1 MTGSGLS
8 NQLPEGEIHDAE
20 LFEEDES
27 RVLNGMLGVTF
38 AVSVAFLILASSIG
52 EIQTNNSAEYVAS
65 KPLSPGDP
73 IELTYGEPIYMPRHE
88 ECIDMANGQD
98 EDYAGYGVGYEPALS
113 IDSMGNMQI
122 TAHKDLRWGG
132 EGTPF
137 GPILGGPTD
146 TWYACE
152 DGAMTS
158 WDYWASWF
166 WISTDNGT
174 TWDHADQFEPTP
186 GNLVN
191 SAIGSLTGGASEC
204 LGDEG
209 DIAVDN
215 QDIVY
220 YLDTTLED
228 NWWHRFTEGG
238 DSYEMGSVCQRMNT
252 MAADDRPWVAAQGE
266 GIIHYLG
273 NSGVSPPECTG
284 DTGRYWYYHSED
296 GGNTFSQCYAMP
308 GGWSTISSEKEGP
321 YVYVAQEDADSG
333 SGTVQIRIS
342 NDYGRG
348 TGPGPSDGS
357 WQIPKDLGP
366 RNGNCPEG
374 YPVVNNNE
382 AGTVA
387 VVWADCPEGDL
398 GAWDMMMA
406 ISYDHGE
413 TWEESWSIAPDWGES
428 GGITMYPFVSI
439 SDNNVVS
446 VSWYGLEYGD
456 NGYTEG
462 DEWYLQVGAMYE
474 PHSGDEFQWAIAD
487 PTPLHIVNAYEEAN
501 GDVHALHDFFETVH
515 SPNAD
520 WIGIAYQQNIGLH
533 PFEENE
539 EQRYIKF
546 VRIEVVSDI
555 PEPIVIIEDDAVHGP
570 EWIATDI

>member
-1 MTGSGLS
+1 MTGSAPS
-8 NQLPEGEIHDAE
+8 DKLPEGDIHDAE
-20 LFEEDES
+20 LVEDDES
-27 RVLNGMLGVTF
+27 RFLNGIIGITF
-38 AVSVAFLILASSIG
+38 AVSVAFLILATNLGDVLDSTSSL
-52 EIQTNNSAEYVAS
+52 TKTA

-73 IELTYGEPIYMPRHE
+73 VEMTYGEPIYMPRHE

-98 EDYAGYGVGYEPALS
+98 EGYTGYGIGYEPSLS
-113 IDSMGNMQI
+113 IDSKGNMQI

-166 WISTDNGT
+166 WVSTDNGT

-191 SAIGSLTGGASEC
+191 SAVGSVNGGASEC

-215 QDIVY
+215 EDVVY

-238 DSYEMGSVCQRMNT
+238 DSYEMGNVCQRMNT
-252 MAADDRPWVAAQGE
+252 MAADDRPWVAAQGD

-273 NSGVSPPECTG
+273 NSGATPPECTG
-284 DTGRYWYYHSED
+284 DNGRYWYYHSED
-296 GGNTFSQCYAMP
+296 GGNTFSQCFAMP
-308 GGWSTISSEKEGP
+308 GGWSTISSENNGS
-321 YVYVAQEDADSG
+321 YVYVAQEDADSN

-342 NDYGRG
+342 DDYGRG
-348 TGPGPSDGS
+348 TGPGPSDGT
-357 WQIPKDLGP
+357 WDPPKELGP

-382 AGTVA
+382 VGTVA
-387 VVWADCPEGDL
+387 VVWADCPNGDL
-398 GAWDMMMA
+398 GAWDMRMA
-406 ISYDHGE
+406 ISYDRGE
-413 TWEESWSIAPDWGES
+413 NWEESWSIAPDWGDS

-439 SDNNVVS
+439 SDNNMVS

-456 NGYTEG
+456 DGYTEG
-462 DEWYLQVGAMYE
+462 DEWYLQVGAIYE
-474 PHSGDEFQWAIAD
+474 PSSGDEFQWQIAD
-487 PTPLHIVNAYEEAN
+487 PTALHIVTAYEQAN
-501 GDVHALHDFFETVH
+501 GDVHALHDFFESVH
-515 SPNAD
+515 GPDAD

-546 VRIEVVSDI
+546 VRVEVVSEI
-555 PEPIVIIEDDAVHGP
+555 PEPVEIVEEEAIHGP

>member
-1 MTGSGLS
+1 MAGKRLG
-8 NQLPEGEIHDAE
+8 NLPPVLEFEDAE
-20 LFEEDES
+20 LVAEDDS
-27 RVLNGMLGVTF
+27 RVLNGLLGVTF
-38 AVSVAFLILASSIG
+38 AVSVFFLIFASTLSDVV
-52 EIQTNNSAEYVAS
+52 SAPKLVIAE
-65 KPLSPGDP
+65 PLNPGDP
-73 IELTYGEPIYMPRHE
+73 VEITFGEPIYMPRHE
-88 ECIDMANGQD
+88 ECIDLNNGQD
-98 EDYAGYGVGYEPALS
+98 AEYAGYGVGYEPSLS

-152 DGAMTS
+152 EGAMTS

-166 WISTDNGT
+166 WVTTDNGT

-186 GNLVN
+186 GNLAN

-209 DIAVDN
+209 DIAVDD
-215 QDIVY
+215 QDVVY

-252 MAADDRPWVAAQGE
+252 MAADDRPWVAAQGD

-284 DTGRYWYYHSED
+284 DSGRYWYYHSED
-296 GGNTFSQCYAMP
+296 GGDSFSQCYSMP
-308 GGWSTISSEKEGP
+308 GGWSTISSEREGP
-321 YVYVAQEDADSG
+321 YVYVAQEDADTG

-342 NDYGRG
+342 NEYGRG
-348 TGPGPSDGS
+348 TGPGPSDGT
-357 WQIPKDLGP
+357 WEVPKDLGP

-387 VVWADCPEGDL
+387 VVWADCPFGDL
-398 GAWDMMMA
+398 GAWDMLMA

-439 SDNNVVS
+439 SENNLVS

-456 NGYTEG
+456 DGYTVG
-462 DEWYLQVGAMYE
+462 DEWYLMVGAIYQ
-474 PHSGDEFQWAIAD
+474 PHTGDQFEWVKGDE
-487 PTPLHIVNAYEEAN
+487 TPLHIVNEYEEIN

-515 SPNAD
+515 GPDAD
-520 WIGIAYQQNIGLH
+520 WIGIAYQQNVGLH

-546 VRIEVVSDI
+546 VRAEVVGDVPI
-555 PEPIVIIEDDAVHGP
+555 PVITTEEDAIKRPI
-570 EWIATDI
+570 WIATDI

>member
-1 MTGSGLS
+1 MAGKRLG
-8 NQLPEGEIHDAE
+8 NLPPALEFEDAE
-20 LFEEDES
+20 LVAEDDS
-27 RVLNGMLGVTF
+27 RVLNGLLGVTF
-38 AVSVAFLILASSIG
+38 AVSVVFLIFASTLSDVV
-52 EIQTNNSAEYVAS
+52 SAPKLVISE
-65 KPLSPGDP
+65 PLNPGDP
-73 IELTYGEPIYMPRHE
+73 VEITFGEPIYMPRHE
-88 ECIDMANGQD
+88 ECIDMDNGQD
-98 EDYAGYGVGYEPALS
+98 ADYAGYGVGYEPSLS

-132 EGTPF
+132 EGNPF
-137 GPILGGPTD
+137 APIIGGNLD
-146 TWYACE
+146 SWYACE
-152 DGAMTS
+152 DGAMTT

-166 WISTDNGT
+166 WVTTDNGT

-186 GNLVN
+186 GNLAN

-209 DIAVDN
+209 DIAVDD
-215 QDIVY
+215 QDVVY

-252 MAADDRPWVAAQGE
+252 MAADDRPWVAAQGD

-284 DTGRYWYYHSED
+284 DAGRYWYYHSED
-296 GGNTFSQCYAMP
+296 GGDSFSQCYSMP
-308 GGWSTISSEKEGP
+308 GGWSTISSEREGP
-321 YVYVAQEDADSG
+321 YVYVAQEDADTG

-342 NDYGRG
+342 NEYGRG
-348 TGPGPSDGS
+348 TGPGPSDGT
-357 WQIPKDLGP
+357 WEVPKDLGP

-387 VVWADCPEGDL
+387 VVWADCPFGDL
-398 GAWDMMMA
+398 GAWDMLMA

-439 SDNNVVS
+439 SENNLVS

-456 NGYTEG
+456 DGYTVG
-462 DEWYLQVGAMYE
+462 DEWYLMVGAIYQ
-474 PHSGDEFQWAIAD
+474 PHTGDQFEWVKGDE
-487 PTPLHIVNAYEEAN
+487 TPLHIVNEYEEIN

-515 SPNAD
+515 GPDAD
-520 WIGIAYQQNIGLH
+520 WIGIAYQQNVGLH

-546 VRIEVVSDI
+546 VRAEVVGDVPI
-555 PEPIVIIEDDAVHGP
+555 PVITTEEDAIKRPI
-570 EWIATDI
+570 WIATDI

>member
-1 MTGSGLS
+1 MTGSGPS
-8 NQLPEGEIHDAE
+8 NQLPEGDIHDAE
-20 LFEEDES
+20 LVEEDES
-27 RVLNGMLGVTF
+27 QFLNGIIGITF
-38 AVSVAFLILASSIG
+38 AVSVTFLILASSLGHIPAPDLT
-52 EIQTNNSAEYVAS
+52 EMMAS

-73 IELTYGEPIYMPRHE
+73 VELTLGEPIYMPRHE
-88 ECIDMANGQD
+88 ECIDTANGQD
-98 EDYAGYGVGYEPALS
+98 ADYAGFGVGYEPSLS
-113 IDSMGNMQI
+113 IDSKGNMQI

-166 WISTDNGT
+166 WVSTDNGT

-186 GNLVN
+186 GNLAN
-191 SAIGSLTGGASEC
+191 SAVGSINGGASEC

-215 QDIVY
+215 EDVVY

-238 DSYEMGSVCQRMNT
+238 DSYEMGNVCQRMNT
-252 MAADDRPWVAAQGE
+252 MAADDRPWVAAQGD

-273 NSGVSPPECTG
+273 NSGATPPECTG
-284 DTGRYWYYHSED
+284 DNGRYWYYHSEN
-296 GGNTFSQCYAMP
+296 GGNTFSQCFAMP
-308 GGWSTISSEKEGP
+308 GGWSTISSENNGS
-321 YVYVAQEDADSG
+321 YVYVAQEDADSNSG
-333 SGTVQIRIS
+333 SVQIRIS
-342 NDYGRG
+342 DDYGRG
-348 TGPGPSDGS
+348 TGPGPSDGT
-357 WQIPKDLGP
+357 WDPPKELGP

-382 AGTVA
+382 AGTV
-387 VVWADCPEGDL
+387 VVIWADCPNGDL
-398 GAWDMMMA
+398 GAWDMLMA
-406 ISYDHGE
+406 ISYDHGD
-413 TWEESWSIAPDWGES
+413 TWEESWSVAPDWGES

-439 SDNNVVS
+439 SENNMVS
-446 VSWYGLEYGD
+446 ISWYGLEYGD
-456 NGYTEG
+456 DGYTEG
-462 DEWYLQVGAMYE
+462 DEWYLQAGAIYE
-474 PHSGDEFQWAIAD
+474 PHSGDEFQWTIAD
-487 PTPLHIVNAYEEAN
+487 PTPLHIVNSYEEAN

-515 SPNAD
+515 GPNAD

-546 VRIEVVSDI
+546 VRLEVVSSI
-555 PEPIVIIEDDAVHGP
+555 PEPIVSTEGDAVHGP
-570 EWIATDI
+570 VWIATDI